1 MERTPS
7 DEMSHADLLKLVL
20 QLQKQLEQQAKV
32 IARQAKRIEELE
44 SELKELRKK
53 NPTQRLDDAY
63 SVKAEEK
70 RREGFQQDG
79 KPKTKKQKS
88 KRRGRI
94 STAEKLA
101 MATQE
106 ENIFPA
112 GYSLKEGMTHGAI
125 HHAPPPQVLQEL
137 PVTCSPLSLR
147 PNTSR
152 RICTGRFHGS
162 GPFESFTQKKESRNG
177 NSRFSCL

>member
-1 MERTPS
+1 
-7 DEMSHADLLKLVL
+7 MSYGDLLKLVL
-20 QLQKQLEQQAKV
+20 QLQEQLAQQARV

-53 NPTQRLDDAY
+53 NPTQRLNDAY

-70 RREGFQQDG
+70 RREGIQQSG
-79 KPKTKKQKS
+79 KPKAKKQKS

-101 MATQE
+101 MATLE

-112 GYSLKEGMTHGAI
+112 GYSIKECTFRYSRW
-125 HHAPPPQVLQEL
+125 
-137 PVTCSPLSLR
+137 SPACPGGVSLA
-147 PNTSR
+147 
-152 RICTGRFHGS
+152 GRSSPRWPGS
-162 GPFESFTQKKESRNG
+162 T
-177 NSRFSCL
+177 